1 MMKSFVALLVV
12 VGLLAIAAQAN
23 QVNKKQN
30 EKDVDLS
37 QPSRPN
43 PLLHPNL
50 AGHAVPPSQHN
61 INFYIP
67 TPFYLF
73 IYLYLTIF
81 VLFIYLLF
89 FGRELRG
96 CVWSWRRAGTRALAW
111 RRRAFVTSSRQRG
124 ATRCSLMLAD
134 QRVVA

>member
-50 AGHAVPPSQHN
+50 AGHAVPPPPN
-61 INFYIP
+61 IISISIFPHLFI
-67 TPFYLF
+67 YLF
-73 IYLYLTIF
+73 IYI
-81 VLFIYLLF
+81 
-89 FGRELRG
+89 
-96 CVWSWRRAGTRALAW
+96 
-111 RRRAFVTSSRQRG
+111 
-124 ATRCSLMLAD
+124 
-134 QRVVA
+134 